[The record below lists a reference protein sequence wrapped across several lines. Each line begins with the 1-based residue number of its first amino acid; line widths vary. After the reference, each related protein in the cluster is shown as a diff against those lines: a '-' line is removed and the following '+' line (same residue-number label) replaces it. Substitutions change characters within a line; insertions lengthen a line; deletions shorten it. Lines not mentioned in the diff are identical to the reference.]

1 MFTSLFSESISTSGV
16 LIASATS
23 ILMGWV
29 VAKTYMIK
37 NNYSKGFIAT
47 LMILPFLIQVVIMM
61 VNGNL
66 GTSVAILGAFGLIRF
81 RSIAGTARDISNIFL
96 AMALGLANGMGHV
109 VFGIFVLLI
118 ATLMNLLIYLTEFG
132 NNPTSQKELRIIIP
146 ENLDYEGIFDDILTQ
161 YTDDFTL
168 TRVKTTAM
176 GSMFE
181 LRYLITLNKH
191 ESTKEFLDAIRVR
204 NGNLNIVLGQVP
216 SGKEEL

>member
-81 RSIAGTARDISNIFL
+81 RSIAGTARDISIIFL

>member
-109 VFGIFVLLI
+109 VFGLFVLLI

>member
-23 ILMGWV
+23 ILMGWM

-109 VFGIFVLLI
+109 VFGLFVLLI

>member
-23 ILMGWV
+23 ILMGWM

-109 VFGIFVLLI
+109 IFGLFVLLI

>member
-109 VFGIFVLLI
+109 VFGLFVLLI

-132 NNPTSQKELRIIIP
+132 KNTTSQKELRIIIP

>member
-109 VFGIFVLLI
+109 IFGLFVLLI

-204 NGNLNIVLGQVP
+204 NGNLNIVLGQVS